1 MAPYGSAIKAWPR
14 GQIMAATPRRPWGP
28 QASEK
33 LRHDDAAISM
43 SDPALELGS
52 ENDAVCDGY
61 RAF

>member
-1 MAPYGSAIKAWPR
+1 
-14 GQIMAATPRRPWGP
+14 MAATPRTPWGP

-43 SDPALELGS
+43 SDPALERGS